1 MAKLGDLLQKLR
13 GSPRP
18 TTRMLLPLVAV
29 AVFTFDTLLG
39 HGGCVE
45 IEPGEAAV
53 IYNNTGV
60 SLLGP
65 PGAVVLDQG
74 IKTFIP
80 GLQTVEKLERRPQI
94 LVMAD
99 DNVGRGRRG
108 SSAPEDDRTG
118 QLTKKLTVRA
128 SDGSNFYFDRMEVHY
143 QVIPSAA
150 VRVLESSGPGEAFKN
165 DLVATHAREILRD
178 EFGRNS
184 FIEVANP
191 TTYGAATTEARRR
204 LNLRLEP
211 YGLEVTQIVT
221 PKPKFEERVE
231 KAIED
236 RQGAEQEIEVQAEKR
251 RKLELESSLKVQA
264 IEQEKNAEY
273 QTLLADLEAQK
284 KAAENKLL
292 AVQREADKYFI
303 ERDASGRAYRDEK
316 VTRAKANEVAYRKE
330 AEGMVARVSA
340 IGAQG
345 PDVLNSVI
353 AEHVFPQ
360 LQRVRATPVVP
371 MSTPLDLRYI
381 SGGRPGAASAPAAP
395 AAPAGGQ

>member
-1 MAKLGDLLQKLR
+1 MARLGNVLEKLR
-13 GSPRP
+13 GSASGGLSRWA
-18 TTRMLLPLVAV
+18 LPLIAV
-29 AVFTFDTLLG
+29 TVFTFDSLIG
-39 HGGCVE
+39 SGGCVE
-45 IEPGEAAV
+45 IEPGEVAV
-53 IYNNTGV
+53 IYNNTGL
-60 SLLGP
+60 SLLGAS
-65 PGAVVLDQG
+65 GAVVIDQG
-74 IKTFIP
+74 IKTFFP
-80 GLQTVEKLERRPQI
+80 GLQGVEKLERRPQI

-99 DNVGRGRRG
+99 DNTGPRGRGRG
-108 SSAPEDDRTG
+108 STDYDEDARSA
-118 QLTKKLTVRA
+118 QLGKKLTVRA

-150 VRVLESSGPGEAFKN
+150 VRVLESSGPGDAFKH

-184 FIEVANP
+184 FIEIADP

-204 LNLRLEP
+204 LNERLEP
-211 YGLEVTQIVT
+211 YGMEVTQIVT

-236 RQGAEQEIEVQAEKR
+236 RQGSEQEIEVQAEKR
-251 RKLELESSLKVQA
+251 RKLELESGLKVQA
-264 IEQEKNAEY
+264 IEQEKNSEY
-273 QTLLADLEAQK
+273 QTLVAEMESQK

-292 AVQREADKYFI
+292 ATQREADKYFI

-316 VTRAKANEVAYRKE
+316 VVRAKANEVAYKKE
-330 AEGMVARVSA
+330 AEGMVARISA
-340 IGAQG
+340 VGAQG

-360 LQRVRATPVVP
+360 LQKVKASPVVP

-381 SGGRPGAASAPAAP
+381 TKAPAA
-395 AAPAGGQ
+395 GGQ

>member
-1 MAKLGDLLQKLR
+1 MAKKLGDVLDTIR
-13 GSPRP
+13 GRAAGSLSRWA
-18 TTRMLLPLVAV
+18 LPLVAV
-29 AVFTFDTLLG
+29 TVFTFDSLIG
-39 HGGCVE
+39 SGGCVE
-45 IEPGEAAV
+45 IEPGEVAV
-53 IYNNTGV
+53 IYNNTG
-60 SLLGP
+60 LTMLGP
-65 PGAVVLDQG
+65 PGAVVMDQG

-80 GLQTVEKLERRPQI
+80 GLQGVEKLERRPQI

-99 DNVGRGRRG
+99 DNTGPRKGRGSVDYEDDGRG
-108 SSAPEDDRTG
+108 S
-118 QLTKKLTVRA
+118 QLAKKLTVRA
-128 SDGSNFYFDRMEVHY
+128 SDGSLFYFDRMEVHY
-143 QVIPSAA
+143 QVIPGSV
-150 VRVLESSGPGEAFKN
+150 VRVLESSGPGDAFKH

-184 FIEVANP
+184 FIEIADP

-204 LNLRLEP
+204 LNERLEP

-221 PKPKFEERVE
+221 PKPKFEDRVE

-251 RKLELESSLKVQA
+251 RKLELESGLKVQA
-264 IEQEKNAEY
+264 IEQEKNSEY
-273 QTLLADLEAQK
+273 QTLVAEMESQK

-292 AVQREADKYFI
+292 ATQREADKYFI

-316 VTRAKANEVAYRKE
+316 VVRAKANEVAYRKE
-330 AEGMVARVSA
+330 AEGMVARISA
-340 IGAQG
+340 VGAQG

-360 LQRVRATPVVP
+360 LQKVKATPVVP
-371 MSTPLDLRYI
+371 MSTPMDVRYVTK
-381 SGGRPGAASAPAAP
+381 A